1 MLQNFVASPKNR
13 TVKLKGGEYVGFA
26 RKPRVEK
33 TYFETTL
40 KKWDIEV
47 EGWENSGQRVRP
59 LA

>member
-1 MLQNFVASPKNR
+1 
-13 TVKLKGGEYVGFA
+13 LKGGEYVGFA
-26 RKPRVEK
+26 RKPLTEK